1 MEHFTIFQ
9 DFYRV
14 IAEMTEEEIVSAI
27 SNGTYRETV
36 EDVRRI
42 FAEQGEKAANEKK
55 IELPEI
61 TFSANYRGGR
71 SNATLVKYLGY
82 IVVDIDHQTQEALAR
97 ILALAKKCAHTRI
110 AFISPKGMGLKI
122 VVRVCRTD
130 GTLPET
136 IQEIEDFHHAAYH
149 KIASFY
155 AQLCGVEVDTSGQ
168 DVSRT
173 CLFSY
178 DPDIYFNPDAT
189 AVIVEQPPIFFKSQK
204 KKRASGK
211 KKKTTAPDNNPLTE
225 QVALNYHSSHASL
238 MVTLNYYHNKSEK
251 YVTGNRNNYL
261 HCLACMYNRYGVPQE
276 EAAAFIK
283 SQFTDLPADEMDA
296 LIGSAYGHNEEF
308 DTRKLKSTQK
318 RILQIEQHI
327 KENYDTRYNEVLHI
341 MEYRRRKTDT
351 EQPEPFHILDEMME
365 NSIWMEMNELGY
377 SCTVKTIQ
385 NLIYSDFSSTYHPIR
400 EYLDSLPEWDGT
412 DYIGIL
418 ANSVHTSHQKFWV
431 ECLERYLVGMC
442 AAATQDDVVN
452 HTVLLLCSEIQNIGK
467 TTFINNLLPPEL
479 RAYLSTGLI
488 NPNNKD
494 DLAKI
499 AQAMLINLDEFEGMN
514 GRELNIFKDLVTR
527 KVISIRLPYARRS
540 QNFPHTASFAG
551 TCNYQEV
558 LHDTTGN
565 RRFLCFHVDSME
577 FIKINYAQLYAQIK
591 YLLNKPGY
599 QYWFTQSE
607 NSRIEENNEDFIFH
621 SPEEELVLTH
631 IRKPERFEKVHYLT
645 VTEIA
650 ELIRERTRYQYS
662 HGTTAQL
669 GKVMSKHGFEFHKGK
684 NGRRYAVFIID
695 AEQVKSNRL
704 YE

>member
-189 AVIVEQPPIFFKSQK
+189 AVIVEQPPMFFKSQK

-308 DTRKLKSTQK
+308 DTRKLNSTQK
-318 RILQIEQHI
+318 RMLQIEQHI

-385 NLIYSDFSSTYHPIR
+385 NLIYSDFSITYHPIR

-488 NPNNKD
+488 NPSNKD

-499 AQAMLINLDEFEGMN
+499 AQAMLINLDEFEGMS

-565 RRFLCFHVDSME
+565 RRFLCFHVNSME

-631 IRKPERFEKVHYLT
+631 IRKPKRFEKVHYLT

-650 ELIRERTRYQYS
+650 ELIRERTGYQYS
-662 HGTTAQL
+662 HGAKVQL
-669 GKVMSKHGFEFHKGK
+669 GKVMSKHDFEFHKGK

-695 AEQVKSNRL
+695 TEQVKSNRL

>member
-1 MEHFTIFQ
+1 
-9 DFYRV
+9 
-14 IAEMTEEEIVSAI
+14 
-27 SNGTYRETV
+27 
-36 EDVRRI
+36 
-42 FAEQGEKAANEKK
+42 
-55 IELPEI
+55 
-61 TFSANYRGGR
+61 
-71 SNATLVKYLGY
+71 
-82 IVVDIDHQTQEALAR
+82 
-97 ILALAKKCAHTRI
+97 
-110 AFISPKGMGLKI
+110 
-122 VVRVCRTD
+122 
-130 GTLPET
+130 
-136 IQEIEDFHHAAYH
+136 
-149 KIASFY
+149 
-155 AQLCGVEVDTSGQ
+155 
-168 DVSRT
+168 
-173 CLFSY
+173 
-178 DPDIYFNPDAT
+178 
-189 AVIVEQPPIFFKSQK
+189 
-204 KKRASGK
+204 
-211 KKKTTAPDNNPLTE
+211 
-225 QVALNYHSSHASL
+225 
-238 MVTLNYYHNKSEK
+238 
-251 YVTGNRNNYL
+251 
-261 HCLACMYNRYGVPQE
+261 
-276 EAAAFIK
+276 
-283 SQFTDLPADEMDA
+283 
-296 LIGSAYGHNEEF
+296 
-308 DTRKLKSTQK
+308 
-318 RILQIEQHI
+318 
-327 KENYDTRYNEVLHI
+327 
-341 MEYRRRKTDT
+341 
-351 EQPEPFHILDEMME
+351 ME

-385 NLIYSDFSSTYHPIR
+385 NLIYSDFSITYHPIR
-400 EYLDSLPEWDGT
+400 KYLDSLPEWDGT

-650 ELIRERTRYQYS
+650 ELIRERTGYQYS
-662 HGTTAQL
+662 H
-669 GKVMSKHGFEFHKGK
+669 
-684 NGRRYAVFIID
+684 
-695 AEQVKSNRL
+695 
-704 YE
+704 